1 MTETPNADR
10 DTNRSA
16 NRLVVLDIVGLTPA
30 LLRHMPAVAALADR
44 GFKAPLGTTLPAVT
58 CTAQSTF
65 LTGEL
70 PSTHGAVANGWYFR
84 DLGDVLLWRQHNAL
98 VGGEKIW
105 DAARKQVPGYKVANI
120 CWWYAM
126 GADVDWTVT
135 PRPIYYSD
143 GRKEPDCYTWP
154 PTLHDELTERLGPF
168 PLFTYWGPNAGMPS
182 TQWILGAARQVFDEH
197 SPDLTLV
204 YIPQMDY
211 EPQRSGPQSEAS
223 IRAARQLDDALRPLI
238 DHFLAAGA
246 TVVALSEYGIT
257 PVSRPVDINRAL
269 RSAGLLEVHTQD
281 GMEYLDPWTSRAFAV
296 ADHQVAHVYVRNPDD
311 VRGVAKLLGELEGV
325 DQVLGPV
332 GKAAHGLDH
341 ERSGELV
348 AVADADA
355 WFTYYYWLD
364 DDRAPDFARQ
374 VEIHRKPGYDPA
386 ELLWDNTVPNVKLRA
401 AGQLARKKLGF
412 RYRLQTVPLNP
423 EGVRGSHGRLP
434 TDPDHGPV
442 LLCSAPEHGSE
453 SIAATDVKAL
463 LLKLA
468 GLSPTPPTA
477 ADAAAAAPGT
487 ATGQAAPTADATP
500 TGTAV
505 APADAAATDQAAAP
519 DPAAAPHPAGDT
531 DHV

>member
-1 MTETPNADR
+1 MTETPH
-10 DTNRSA
+10 T
-16 NRLVVLDIVGLTPA
+16 NRLVVLDIVGLTPT
-30 LLRHMPAVAALADR
+30 LLKHMPAVAALGDR
-44 GFKAPLGTTLPAVT
+44 GFRARLGTTLPAVT

-65 LTGEL
+65 LTGEP

-84 DLGDVLLWRQHNAL
+84 DLGEVLLWRQHNAL

-105 DAARKQVPGYKVANI
+105 DTARKTKPGYKVANI

-135 PRPIYYSD
+135 PRPVYYSD

-154 PTLHDELTERLGPF
+154 PSLHDELTDRLGPF

-197 SPDLTLV
+197 DPDLTLV
-204 YIPQMDY
+204 YIPQLDY
-211 EPQRSGPQSEAS
+211 EPQRTGPDSQATAREA
-223 IRAARQLDDALRPLI
+223 RRLDDALRPLI

-257 PVSRPVDINRAL
+257 PVSRPVDLNRAL
-269 RSAGLLEVHTQD
+269 RRAGLLDVYTQD

-296 ADHQVAHVYVRNPDD
+296 ADHQVAHVYVRDPADEAE
-311 VRGVAKLLGELEGV
+311 VAKILGELDGV
-325 DQVLGPV
+325 DQVLDAA

-348 AVADADA
+348 AVAESDA

-386 ELLWDNTVPNVKLRA
+386 ELLYDETVPAVKLRA
-401 AGQLARKKLGF
+401 VGQVARKKLGF
-412 RYRLQTVPLNP
+412 RYRLRTVPLDP
-423 EGVRGSHGRLP
+423 SGVRGSHGRLP
-434 TDPDHGPV
+434 DDPEYSPV
-442 LLCSAPEHGSE
+442 LLCSEPGPARPEF
-453 SIAATDVKAL
+453 AATEIKPL
-463 LLKLA
+463 LLRLA
-468 GLSPTPPTA
+468 GL
-477 ADAAAAAPGT
+477 
-487 ATGQAAPTADATP
+487 
-500 TGTAV
+500 
-505 APADAAATDQAAAP
+505 
-519 DPAAAPHPAGDT
+519 
-531 DHV
+531 